1 MTRLLVTRPA
11 HQAGALVAGLADR
24 GIDAVAVPTVALS
37 PGADAGDLDEIL
49 GSLGDNSWLVVTSVN
64 GAEVVLERLGHRAG
78 ALPHGTRLAAV
89 GPATAAALQSGG
101 LRVDHVPDEYRT
113 LAIADG
119 LGDLEGVRVALARAD
134 AATPE
139 LADALRVRGAYVDEV
154 VAYRILEAPPASRV
168 LLEAAMRSGIDG
180 VTFTSGS
187 TVRGL
192 LKLADATGQEGI
204 TMLPAYCIGPV
215 TAQVAAAAGFDVP
228 VVAAEHTITAL
239 VAVIAE
245 HLAEELE

>member
-11 HQAGALVAGLADR
+11 HQAGALVAELADR
-24 GIDAVAVPTVALS
+24 GIDAVAVPAVALL
-37 PGADAGDLDEIL
+37 PRRDAGDLDQIL
-49 GSLGDNSWLVVTSVN
+49 GSLGGNSWLVVTSVN
-64 GAEVVLERLGHRAG
+64 GAEVVLERLGHRAD
-78 ALPHGTRLAAV
+78 ALPAGTRLAAV
-89 GPATAAALQSGG
+89 GPATAAALRAGG

-119 LGDLEGVRVALARAD
+119 LGDLDGVRVALARAD

-139 LADALRVRGAYVDEV
+139 LADALRARGARVDEV
-154 VAYRILEAPPASRV
+154 VAYRILEGPPASRAP
-168 LLEAAMRSGIDG
+168 LAAAMQSGIDG

-192 LKLADATGQEGI
+192 LKLAHATGHERI
-204 TMLPAYCIGPV
+204 TSLPAYCIGPV
-215 TAQVAAAAGFDVP
+215 TAQVAAAAGFEVP

-239 VAVIAE
+239 VAAIAQ
-245 HLAEELE
+245 HLAEEMV